1 MAKEEI
7 ALKDFTIR
15 VITIFKILKRNLLW
29 CILIICIG
37 APLGV
42 FIPKKSAYSAKTTV
56 LLNSGGNKGG
66 FMSIASSLGFGQ
78 NTEMISYEKFEMI
91 ASSKKLINQVLK
103 DSVIL
108 DGKKDLFSHHLIK
121 KLKLDKG
128 WEITHPGLL
137 NINLNIESP
146 SKDTI
151 MMFLHKEIKTLY
163 NIVEGKGELVEI
175 SSTNSNEDLTQQ
187 LSSLIA
193 EKTITFFLDR
203 SVSKDIR
210 TRNLILS
217 RIDSVRSSITFS
229 EIKYAE
235 LKDKSHRSVKAQV
248 QINLMT
254 AQRKIAIQNE
264 LYLQLIKQKEMI
276 DFKIKNANS
285 GLEVI
290 DYPNKPLIH
299 KENSLVK
306 RLLISTC
313 LSFIGAISFV
323 LIIFYGRKGLKSLKQ
338 L

>member
-15 VITIFKILKRNLLW
+15 IITIFKILKKNLLW
-29 CILIICIG
+29 CILIVCVG

-56 LLNSGGNKGG
+56 LLNSSGNKGS

-78 NTEMISYEKFEMI
+78 NTEMVSYEKFEMI
-91 ASSKKLINQVLK
+91 ASSKKLISQVLR

-108 DGKKDLFSHHLIK
+108 DGEKNLFGHHLIK
-121 KLKLDKG
+121 KLKLDKA
-128 WEITHPGLL
+128 WKITHPGLL
-137 NINLNIESP
+137 NVNLNIESP
-146 SKDTI
+146 SKDTV
-151 MMFLHKEIKTLY
+151 MMFLHQRINSLY
-163 NIVEGKGELVEI
+163 DIVEGKGELVEI
-175 SSTNSNEDLTQQ
+175 SSRHENEDLTQQ

-193 EKTITFFLDR
+193 DKTITFFLDR
-203 SVSKDIR
+203 SVSKDIK
-210 TRNLILS
+210 TRDLIQS
-217 RIDSVRSSITFS
+217 RIDSVRSSISLS
-229 EIKYAE
+229 EGRYAE

-254 AQRKIAIQNE
+254 AQRKLAILNE
-264 LYLQLIKQKEMI
+264 LYLQLIKQKEII

-290 DYPNKPLIH
+290 DYPSKPLIH
-299 KENSLVK
+299 TQKSLKK
-306 RLLISTC
+306 RIFISTF

-323 LIIFYGRKGLKSLKQ
+323 LVIFYGRKGLKSLKQ